1 MDGDWILQM
10 AQAAELDLRPVDL
23 VQEAVWIY
31 EECAVIERAGSIP
44 QKQYE
49 CVFLHPSI
57 VAAAFGNIADY
68 RFRGDHAAGMCF
80 GYLDVFR
87 CSVFKLQE
95 R

>member
-10 AQAAELDLRPVDL
+10 AQAAELDLRPV
-23 VQEAVWIY
+23 
-31 EECAVIERAGSIP
+31 ECAVIERAGSIP